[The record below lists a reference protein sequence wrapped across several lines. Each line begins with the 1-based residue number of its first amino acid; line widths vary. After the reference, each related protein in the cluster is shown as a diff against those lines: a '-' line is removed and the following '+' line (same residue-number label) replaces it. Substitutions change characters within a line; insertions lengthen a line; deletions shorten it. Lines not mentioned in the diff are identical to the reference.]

1 MTGDGAPDD
10 GPRSGA
16 PGPALE
22 LEGVTFSFG
31 RIPVLEEVDLRVDRG
46 DFLGI
51 IGPNGAGKTTLL
63 RLALGLLEPD
73 RGSVRVLGG
82 TPAEARGRVGYVP
95 QHARFQA
102 DFPILVREVVLM
114 GRLGDGDVGQGW
126 SGRDREA
133 AARALERVEM
143 EDLGE
148 RPVGSLSGG
157 QLQRTL
163 VARALAME
171 PELLL
176 LDEPTASVDTR
187 IGRRI
192 YRLLEGLTERMTVVL
207 VSHDIGVLS
216 REVRSVACLNRRLHY
231 HGTGRMPREALEE
244 AYGGEVE
251 LVAHGPHRVL
261 DTHGGEEG

>member
-1 MTGDGAPDD
+1 VIPETPGGGDP
-10 GPRSGA
+10 S
-16 PGPALE
+16 PALE
-22 LEGVTFSFG
+22 LEGVSFSYG
-31 RIPVLEEVDLRVDRG
+31 LVPVLEEVDLRVERG

-63 RLALGLLEPD
+63 KLALGLLEPD
-73 RGSVRVLGG
+73 GGRLRVLG
-82 TPAEARGRVGYVP
+82 TSPVDARGRVGYVP
-95 QHARFQA
+95 QHARFQEE
-102 DFPILVREVVLM
+102 FPILVREVVLM
-114 GRLGDGDVGQGW
+114 GRLGAGGRGW
-126 SGRDREA
+126 SPEDRA
-133 AARALERVEM
+133 AAGRALEQVEL
-143 EDLGE
+143 DGLGD
-148 RPVGSLSGG
+148 RPVGELSGG

-192 YRLLEGLTERMTVVL
+192 YRLMDELTDRMTVVL

-251 LVAHGPHRVL
+251 LVAHAPRRLL
-261 DTHGGEEG
+261 DTHGGEGG

>member
-1 MTGDGAPDD
+1 MPE
-10 GPRSGA
+10 S
-16 PGPALE
+16 PALE
-22 LEGVTFSFG
+22 LEGVSYSYG
-31 RIPVLEEVDLRVDRG
+31 RASVLEEVDLRVDRG

-63 RLALGLLEPD
+63 RLALGLLDPD
-73 RGSVRVLGG
+73 RGRVRVLGG
-82 TPAEARGRVGYVP
+82 TPVEARGRVGYVP
-95 QHARFQA
+95 QHARFQE

-114 GRLGDGDVGQGW
+114 GRLGAGGRGGW
-126 SGRDREA
+126 SREDREA
-133 AARALERVEM
+133 AGRALERVEL
-143 EDLGE
+143 EGLGD
-148 RPVGSLSGG
+148 RPVGELSGG

-176 LDEPTASVDTR
+176 LDEPTASMDTR
-187 IGRRI
+187 IGRRL
-192 YRLLEGLTERMTVVL
+192 YRLLDELTDRMTVVL

-251 LVAHGPHRVL
+251 LVAHGPRRVL
-261 DTHGGEEG
+261 DTHGGEGG